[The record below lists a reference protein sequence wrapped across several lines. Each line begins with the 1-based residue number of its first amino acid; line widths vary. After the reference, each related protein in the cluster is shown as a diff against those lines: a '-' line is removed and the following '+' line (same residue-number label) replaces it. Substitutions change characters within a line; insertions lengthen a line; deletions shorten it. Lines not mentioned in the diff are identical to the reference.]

1 MAGKISQENS
11 VLLLENAFVR
21 ERFDWQVWDLRQM
34 KVSIA
39 LMQGIVENT
48 EWGDKIVSASNR
60 LKEALSELM
69 KIANDKDATRVAAGH
84 THVEQ
89 ALSNLRSLVFGI

>member
-1 MAGKISQENS
+1 MADKINQENS

-21 ERFDWQVWDLRQM
+21 ERFDWQVWDLRQI

-39 LMQGIVENT
+39 LMQGIVEKT
-48 EWGDKIVSASNR
+48 EWSEKMVSASNK
-60 LKEALSELM
+60 LKEALGELM
-69 KIANDKDATRVAAGH
+69 KIANEKDATRVAAGH

-89 ALSNLRSLVFGI
+89 ALSDLRSLVFGI

>member
-1 MAGKISQENS
+1 MAGKINQENS
-11 VLLLENAFVR
+11 ILLLENAFVR

-39 LMQGIVENT
+39 LMQGIVEKT
-48 EWGDKIVSASNR
+48 EWGEKVLSASNM

-69 KIANDKDATRVAAGH
+69 KITNNRDATRVAAGH

-89 ALSNLRSLVFGI
+89 VLSDLRSLVFGI